1 MAHKIYIFCPVEIN
15 QIIKAKSV
23 NFVCQMVLKVFSYK
37 KQTLEPW
44 LEKFNLMTILANA
57 QGKLDRTG
65 IFSRWSHIRVSFVW
79 FCQLDREK
87 LTLAWNTTVY
97 KSPKQTF
104 SNSKS
109 PFTQI
114 WTDQFSCIV
123 YNIFEKRVEHHYI
136 NDLFREEFKM
146 FKKFRC

>member
-1 MAHKIYIFCPVEIN
+1 MFFIRKSLPHNLAHKIHIFCPIDFDGAEN
-15 QIIKAKSV
+15 V

-114 WTDQFSCIV
+114 LIQNCSQE
-123 YNIFEKRVEHHYI
+123 IFIYSI
-136 NDLFREEFKM
+136 WISWNPWPLS
-146 FKKFRC
+146 